1 MEILTLLGA
10 ILDLTTMSFINWDSD
25 DNGNYQVNLTEDDV
39 HDLKHIAESLLDVEE
54 DVDEVNY
61 NDVTIIFEN
70 GRVSKVL
77 YGDEE
82 HNVRKC
88 VDCYVKAFDLEVI
101 YTAMCAK
108 VLSLLKWCTFFERGI
123 I

>member
-10 ILDLTTMSFINWDSD
+10 ILDLTTMSFITWDSD

-39 HDLKHIAESLLDVEE
+39 YDLKHIAESLLDVEE
-54 DVDEVNY
+54 DVDEINY

-82 HNVRKC
+82 HNVKEC

-108 VLSLLKWCTFFERGI
+108 VLSLLK
-123 I
+123 